1 MVLSFAARRLIFIM
15 ALSTIDRVH
24 RYFHRHKTELASD
37 LSRLVGEI
45 IHFSG

>member
-15 ALSTIDRVH
+15 VSIIDRVH
-24 RYFHRHKTELASD
+24 RYFHRYQTELAGD